1 MSHSERW
8 PRDLEDVLRRSLRTA
23 TLSVEPG
30 ADGLDRIRS
39 RITARRPAPSGW
51 NMAELTGRAG
61 PSSSVLRY
69 LLRVSTGP
77 RAPLYAVV
85 QRFRPRSDGIGWN
98 RWLRPAAAVATGVFV
113 VLAGSWAL
121 TALPRVIVSSASNGS
136 APGSGGGR
144 VPGAGGSG
152 SGALGTGSQNPVMS
166 PSYSS
171 SATYPPRHHGDLS
184 PPANATMPASSA
196 PPASPTAPPGS
207 PLSPSPTPPT
217 SASPTPSATC
227 SPSAGPTPSGHSPP
241 AHKTR
246 CHHKGHHK
254 RR

>member
-8 PRDLEDVLRRSLRTA
+8 PRDLEDVLRRALRTA
-23 TLSVEPG
+23 AQSVEPG
-30 ADGLDRIRS
+30 ADGLDLIRS
-39 RITARRPAPSGW
+39 RISAQRSATSRW
-51 NMAELTGRAG
+51 NMAELAGRAV
-61 PSSSVLRY
+61 PSSSVLRN
-69 LLRVSTGP
+69 LLRVRTAP
-77 RAPLYAVV
+77 RVPLYAVV
-85 QRFRPRSDGIGWN
+85 HRFRPRSDRIGWN

-113 VLAGSWAL
+113 VLAGSWAV
-121 TALPRVIVSSASNGS
+121 TALPRVIVSSAGDSS

-152 SGALGTGSQNPVMS
+152 SGAQGTGSQNPVMS

-171 SATYPPRHHGDLS
+171 SATYLPRHHGDLS
-184 PPANATMPASSA
+184 SPASATM

-217 SASPTPSATC
+217 SQSPSPTPPATC
-227 SPSAGPTPSGHSPP
+227 SPSAGPTPPGHSPP
-241 AHKTR
+241 AHKPR

>member
-8 PRDLEDVLRRSLRTA
+8 PRDLEDVLRRALRTA
-23 TLSVEPG
+23 TQSVEPG

-39 RITARRPAPSGW
+39 RISARRPAPSGW
-51 NMAELTGRAG
+51 NMAELAGRAG
-61 PSSSVLRY
+61 PSSSVLRN
-69 LLRVSTGP
+69 LLRVSTAP
-77 RAPLYAVV
+77 RVPVSAVV

-98 RWLRPAAAVATGVFV
+98 RWLRPAAAVVTGVFV

-121 TALPRVIVSSASNGS
+121 TALPRVIVSSASHGS

-184 PPANATMPASSA
+184 PPASATMPASSA

-217 SASPTPSATC
+217 SASPTPPASC
-227 SPSAGPTPSGHSPP
+227 SPSAGPTQPGHSPP

>member
-8 PRDLEDVLRRSLRTA
+8 PRDLEDVLRRALRTA
-23 TLSVEPG
+23 TQSVEPG

-39 RITARRPAPSGW
+39 RISARRPAPSGW

-61 PSSSVLRY
+61 PSSSALRN
-69 LLRVSTGP
+69 LLRLSTGP

-121 TALPRVIVSSASNGS
+121 TALPRVIVSSASS

-184 PPANATMPASSA
+184 PPASATMPASSA
-196 PPASPTAPPGS
+196 PPASPTTPPGS
-207 PLSPSPTPPT
+207 PLSPSPTPP
-217 SASPTPSATC
+217 ATC
-227 SPSAGPTPSGHSPP
+227 SPSAGPTPPGHSPP
-241 AHKTR
+241 AHKPR

-254 RR
+254 GR

>member
-8 PRDLEDVLRRSLRTA
+8 PGDMEDVLRRALRTA
-23 TLSVEPG
+23 PQSVEPG
-30 ADGLDRIRS
+30 ADGLARIRS
-39 RITARRPAPSGW
+39 GIDARRPAPSGW
-51 NMAELTGRAG
+51 NMAELAGRAG
-61 PSSSVLRY
+61 PSSSVLRN
-69 LLRVSTGP
+69 LLRVSTAP
-77 RAPLYAVV
+77 RVPVSAVV

-98 RWLRPAAAVATGVFV
+98 RWLRPAAAVVTGVFV

-121 TALPRVIVSSASNGS
+121 TALPRVIMSSASNGS
-136 APGSGGGR
+136 ATGSGGGR

-166 PSYSS
+166 PRYSS
-171 SATYPPRHHGDLS
+171 PTTHPPRHHGDLS
-184 PPANATMPASSA
+184 PPASATMPASSA

-227 SPSAGPTPSGHSPP
+227 SPSAGPTPPWYSSA
-241 AHKTR
+241 AHKPPCR
-246 CHHKGHHK
+246 HRRHHQL
-254 RR
+254 R

>member
-1 MSHSERW
+1 MSHPERW
-8 PRDLEDVLRRSLRTA
+8 PRDLEDVLRRALRTA
-23 TLSVEPG
+23 ADSVEPG

-39 RITARRPAPSGW
+39 RISARRPLPSGW
-51 NMAELTGRAG
+51 NMAELAGRAV
-61 PSSSVLRY
+61 PSSSVLRN
-69 LLRVSTGP
+69 LPRVSTAP

-121 TALPRVIVSSASNGS
+121 TALPQVIVSSASNGS
-136 APGSGGGR
+136 APGAGGGR

-152 SGALGTGSQNPVMS
+152 SGAPGAGSQNPVMS

-171 SATYPPRHHGDLS
+171 SATNPPRHHGELS
-184 PPANATMPASSA
+184 PPASATMPASSA
-196 PPASPTAPPGS
+196 PPASQ
-207 PLSPSPTPPT
+207 LSPSPTPP
-217 SASPTPSATC
+217 ASC
-227 SPSAGPTPSGHSPP
+227 SPSAGRTPPGHRPP
-241 AHKTR
+241 AHKPR

>member
-8 PRDLEDVLRRSLRTA
+8 PRDLEDVLRRALRTA
-23 TLSVEPG
+23 TQSVEPG

-39 RITARRPAPSGW
+39 RISARRPAPSGW

-61 PSSSVLRY
+61 PSSSVLRN

-121 TALPRVIVSSASNGS
+121 TALPRVIVSSASS

-184 PPANATMPASSA
+184 PPASATMPASSA
-196 PPASPTAPPGS
+196 PPASPTTPPGS
-207 PLSPSPTPPT
+207 PLSPSPTPP
-217 SASPTPSATC
+217 ATC
-227 SPSAGPTPSGHSPP
+227 SPSAGPTPPGHSPP
-241 AHKTR
+241 AHKPR

-254 RR
+254 GR